1 MATYTTTTYANNQP
15 KAVHV
20 GVNNV
25 SGSYLIA
32 LASSVGDTVLL
43 AKLPQG
49 AAITDSWIYA
59 SNGAT
64 GTGIQVGLQFGGAAG
79 GGASLAAVFTEAS
92 TGATRRYSLNGL
104 PPVVSVS
111 DAHPDRFAALVAT
124 VQSGTMTTSLQII
137 FFINYKMDNI

>member
-25 SGSYLIA
+25 SGIYLITA
-32 LASSVGDTVLL
+32 ASSVGDTVLL

-49 AAITDSWIYA
+49 AAIVDSWIQT

-79 GGASLAAVFTEAS
+79 GGASLAALFTEAS
-92 TGATRRYSLNGL
+92 TGAVRRYDLNGL

-111 DAHPDRFAALVAT
+111 DAHPERFAAAIAT

-137 FFINYKMDNI
+137 FSISYKMDNI